1 MKKPFFSPP
10 PDLLLCALT
19 TLLAGLGCVLPLCM
33 AMELTSSWGLMLAVC
48 AGVTLVFTLL
58 DCVPRLR
65 ALAYVL
71 LLAAVAV
78 LATRYAG
85 RWSSIANALILFL
98 GGQPLALAAYSR
110 SVTVLLCLLLTGMAA
125 SLARSGRAFFPLAF
139 LLIALLFIVS
149 FLGADVPPAALLPLL
164 LALLLSSRAP
174 GVRLSRI
181 LPCAAVVLA
190 VTLACSPLYGQQS
203 AALSGFARRL
213 QRAIGD
219 YLFFTDARTTFS
231 LSTAGW
237 QPLGAEQ
244 LGGPVS
250 PTDEP
255 VMQVYT
261 TGRTLL
267 RGTVKNTYTGSAWT
281 DTTDQRRYLFISP
294 RFATLR
300 RNLFDL
306 ERPDSALR
314 DSLLQ
319 LEPMIVSMRRDAAST
334 LYLTQRFTSPAGE
347 DVVAYF
353 SPSTEVFATRSLAA
367 GTRYTFTGSR
377 LTGASEGVRAAV
389 LSCVDESD
397 PYLTQVH
404 EKYLALPESIGD
416 SVYFLA
422 QQITAQETN
431 DFDRAAALCQYLQRH
446 FPYTLNQDVPPEGG
460 DFVTWFL
467 FEEQQGYCT
476 SFASAM
482 AVLGRAIGLPTRYVE
497 GYAALPDDDSIARVT
512 QQSAHAWVEVYFS
525 GFGWLAFDPTP
536 GTGFVPDGSDGEAP
550 DTPPDDEPDE
560 DNDSGA
566 PSPSP
571 SPTATPTATPEPTP
585 EPSPTP
591 SPTPEHDDPS
601 VTPTPEITPVSTPSP
616 SPVPTPEPDASQ
628 DEPQNE
634 PSPPAW
640 LWALLLLLLLIA
652 AAALRLWLCAPARLA
667 AKLSRTNDQLLIWYA
682 ACVQALT
689 AMGIAPQCGEA
700 PASFMERAQTAL
712 GGKPPLVG
720 LGKALCISRY
730 SVHNLARVQV
740 GKAEK
745 TYRALLARTTLMQKA
760 RLYAG
765 RLIHGLKP

>member
-10 PDLLLCALT
+10 ADLPLQALT
-19 TLLAGLGCVLPLCM
+19 TLLAGLGCVLPLCL
-33 AMELTSSWGLMLAVC
+33 AMELTASLGLMLATC
-48 AGVTLVFTLL
+48 AAVTLAFALL
-58 DCVPRLR
+58 DCMPRLR

-71 LLAAVAV
+71 LLAAVAA
-78 LATRYAG
+78 LAARYAG
-85 RWSSIANALILFL
+85 RWPAIANALTLFL
-98 GGQPLALAAYSR
+98 SGQPLALAAYSR
-110 SVTVLLCLLLTGMAA
+110 AIAVLLCLLLTGMAA
-125 SLARSGRAFFPLAF
+125 SLARSGHAFFPLAF
-139 LLIALLFIVS
+139 LLIVLLFIVS
-149 FLGADVPPAALLPLL
+149 FLGADVPAVALLPLL
-164 LALLLSSRAP
+164 LALLLSGRAQ
-174 GVRLSRI
+174 GVHALRI
-181 LPCAAVVLA
+181 LPCAAVVLT
-190 VTLACSPLYGQQS
+190 VTLLFLPMAGQQNATLS
-203 AALSGFARRL
+203 AFAQRL

-231 LSTAGW
+231 LSSAGW
-237 QPLGAEQ
+237 QPLGPEQ

-281 DTTDQRRYLFISP
+281 DTTDQRRYLLISP
-294 RFATLR
+294 RFASLR
-300 RNLFDL
+300 RDLFDL
-306 ERPDSALR
+306 DRPDSALR
-314 DSLLQ
+314 EGLLAY
-319 LEPMIVSMRRDAAST
+319 EPMIVSMRQDAAST
-334 LYLTQRFTSPAGE
+334 LYLTQRFTSPTGE

-353 SPSTEVFATRSLAA
+353 SPSTEVFATRSLSA

-389 LSCVDESD
+389 LACMDESD
-397 PYLTQVH
+397 PYLAQVQ
-404 EKYLALPESIGD
+404 EKYLALPQSVSD
-416 SVYFLA
+416 SVRFLA

-431 DFDRAAALCQYLQRH
+431 DFDRASALCEYLQRH
-446 FPYTLNQDVPPEGG
+446 FTYTLNQNVPPAGS

-497 GYAALPDDDSIARVT
+497 GYAAVPDEDNVARVT
-512 QQSAHAWVEVYFS
+512 QESAHAWAEVYFG

-536 GTGFVPDGSDGEAP
+536 GTGFVPDGDDGDAP
-550 DTPPDDEPDE
+550 DTPPEDDPDE
-560 DNDSGA
+560 DDDNAA

-571 SPTATPTATPEPTP
+571 SATPTATPEPTP
-585 EPSPTP
+585 EPTPTP

-601 VTPTPEITPVSTPSP
+601 VTPTPEITPAPTPSP
-616 SPVPTPEPDASQ
+616 SPQPTPEHDTPE
-628 DEPQNE
+628 DEREDSPF
-634 PSPPAW
+634 PPAW
-640 LWALLLLLLLIA
+640 LLMLLLLLLLA
-652 AAALRLWLCAPARLA
+652 AMALRLWLSAPAHQA
-667 AKLSRTNDQLLIWYA
+667 QKLRRTNDQLLIWYA

-689 AMGIAPQCGEA
+689 AMSIRPQCGEA

-730 SVHNLARVQV
+730 SAHTLARVQV

-745 TYRALLARTTLMQKA
+745 TYRALLARMTLGQKV
-760 RLYAG
+760 RLYAA
-765 RLIHGLKP
+765 RLVHGLKP

>member
-78 LATRYAG
+78 FVTRYAG
-85 RWSSIANALILFL
+85 RWPSVANALILFL

-110 SVTVLLCLLLTGMAA
+110 AVTVLLCLLLTGMAA

-164 LALLLSSRAP
+164 LALLLSSRVP

-294 RFATLR
+294 RFA
-300 RNLFDL
+300 
-306 ERPDSALR
+306 
-314 DSLLQ
+314 
-319 LEPMIVSMRRDAAST
+319 
-334 LYLTQRFTSPAGE
+334 
-347 DVVAYF
+347 
-353 SPSTEVFATRSLAA
+353 
-367 GTRYTFTGSR
+367 
-377 LTGASEGVRAAV
+377 
-389 LSCVDESD
+389 
-397 PYLTQVH
+397 
-404 EKYLALPESIGD
+404 
-416 SVYFLA
+416 
-422 QQITAQETN
+422 
-431 DFDRAAALCQYLQRH
+431 
-446 FPYTLNQDVPPEGG
+446 
-460 DFVTWFL
+460 
-467 FEEQQGYCT
+467 
-476 SFASAM
+476 
-482 AVLGRAIGLPTRYVE
+482 
-497 GYAALPDDDSIARVT
+497 
-512 QQSAHAWVEVYFS
+512 
-525 GFGWLAFDPTP
+525 
-536 GTGFVPDGSDGEAP
+536 
-550 DTPPDDEPDE
+550 
-560 DNDSGA
+560 
-566 PSPSP
+566 
-571 SPTATPTATPEPTP
+571 
-585 EPSPTP
+585 
-591 SPTPEHDDPS
+591 
-601 VTPTPEITPVSTPSP
+601 
-616 SPVPTPEPDASQ
+616 
-628 DEPQNE
+628 
-634 PSPPAW
+634 
-640 LWALLLLLLLIA
+640 
-652 AAALRLWLCAPARLA
+652 
-667 AKLSRTNDQLLIWYA
+667 
-682 ACVQALT
+682 
-689 AMGIAPQCGEA
+689 
-700 PASFMERAQTAL
+700 
-712 GGKPPLVG
+712 
-720 LGKALCISRY
+720 
-730 SVHNLARVQV
+730 
-740 GKAEK
+740 
-745 TYRALLARTTLMQKA
+745 
-760 RLYAG
+760 
-765 RLIHGLKP
+765 

>member
-10 PDLLLCALT
+10 GDLPLQALT
-19 TLLAGLGCVLPLCM
+19 TLLAGLGCALPLCL
-33 AMELTSSWGLMLAVC
+33 AMELTASPGLLLATC
-48 AGVTLVFTLL
+48 AAVTLAFALL
-58 DCVPRLR
+58 DCMPRLR

-71 LLAAVAV
+71 LLAAVAA
-78 LATRYAG
+78 LAARYAG
-85 RWSSIANALILFL
+85 RFPAIANALTLFL
-98 GGQPLALAAYSR
+98 SGQPLALAAYSR
-110 SVTVLLCLLLTGMAA
+110 AIAVLLCLLLTGMAA
-125 SLARSGRAFFPLAF
+125 SLTRSGHAFFPLAF
-139 LLIALLFIVS
+139 LLIVLLFIVS
-149 FLGADVPPAALLPLL
+149 FLGADVPAAALLPLL
-164 LALLLSSRAP
+164 LALLLSGRAQ
-174 GVRLSRI
+174 GVHALRI
-181 LPCAAVVLA
+181 LPCAAVVLS
-190 VTLACSPLYGQQS
+190 VTLLFLPMAGRQN
-203 AALSGFARRL
+203 AALSAFAERL

-231 LSTAGW
+231 LSSAGW

-281 DTTDQRRYLFISP
+281 DTTDQRRYLLISP
-294 RFATLR
+294 RFASLR
-300 RNLFDL
+300 RDLFDL
-306 ERPDSALR
+306 DRPDGALR
-314 DSLLQ
+314 EGLLAY
-319 LEPMIVSMRRDAAST
+319 EPMIVSMRQDAAST
-334 LYLTQRFTSPAGE
+334 LYLTQRFTSPTGE

-389 LSCVDESD
+389 LSCMDESD
-397 PYLTQVH
+397 PYLTQVQ
-404 EKYLALPESIGD
+404 EKYLALPQSVSD
-416 SVYFLA
+416 SVRFLA

-431 DFDRAAALCQYLQRH
+431 DFDRASALCNYLQRH
-446 FPYTLNQDVPPEGG
+446 FTYTLNQGMPPAGS

-476 SFASAM
+476 SYASAM

-497 GYAALPDDDSIARVT
+497 GYAAVPDEDNVARVT
-512 QQSAHAWVEVYFS
+512 QESAHAWVEVYFG

-536 GTGFVPDGSDGEAP
+536 GTGFVPDGDDGDAP
-550 DTPPDDEPDE
+550 DAPPEDDGDDDDE
-560 DNDSGA
+560 S

-571 SPTATPTATPEPTP
+571 SATPTATPEPTP
-585 EPSPTP
+585 EPTPTP

-601 VTPTPEITPVSTPSP
+601 VTPTPEITPAPTPSP
-616 SPVPTPEPDASQ
+616 SPRPTPEPDAPE
-628 DEPQNE
+628 DEPE
-634 PSPPAW
+634 DSPFPPVW
-640 LWALLLLLLLIA
+640 LLALLLLLLLA
-652 AAALRLWLCAPARLA
+652 AVALRLWLCAPAHQA
-667 AKLSRTNDQLLIWYA
+667 QKLRRTNDQLLIWYA

-689 AMGIAPQCGEA
+689 AMGIRPQSGEA
-700 PASFMERAQTAL
+700 PASFMERAQAAL
-712 GGKPPLVG
+712 CAKPPLVG

-730 SVHNLARVQV
+730 SAHTLARVQV

-745 TYRALLARTTLMQKA
+745 TYRALLGRMTIRQKA
-760 RLYAG
+760 RLFAA
-765 RLIHGLKP
+765 RLVHGLKV